1 MRNLLYWVA
10 AVMIPLA
17 LFLQVNQ
24 AYDYYRLSSDLRK
37 LRREI
42 AQTSEQNRQLE
53 IGRSILENPER
64 IDRLAREELG
74 LSVIESRRIIK
85 VRLNSGRGP

>member
-1 MRNLLYWVA
+1 MRNLIYWVV
-10 AVMIPLA
+10 AVLVPLA

-24 AYDYYRLSSDLRK
+24 AYDYYRLASDLRK

-42 AQTSEQNRQLE
+42 AQTSEQNRRLE

-74 LSVIESRRIIK
+74 LSVIESQRIIK
-85 VRLNSGRGP
+85 VRLNTGRGP